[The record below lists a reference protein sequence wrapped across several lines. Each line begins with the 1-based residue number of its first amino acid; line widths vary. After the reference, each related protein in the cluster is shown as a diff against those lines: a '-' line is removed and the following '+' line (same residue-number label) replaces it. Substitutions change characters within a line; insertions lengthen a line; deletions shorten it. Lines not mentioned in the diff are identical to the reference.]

1 MIEFPNHESEA
12 EALSEASG
20 VQDTPEQAFEASENT
35 QLESAQTESVQ
46 HEAVQSN
53 GAASAEPA
61 EADEDS
67 GDSFAELESPD
78 TEVAQIESAEAP
90 VAAEAPEAAEA
101 VEAVEAAPADGDAKP
116 KGKDSRKNWFVI
128 HTYSGYENKVKA
140 NLERRIHSMNMQDKI
155 FRVLVPM
162 EDEVEFK
169 DGKRKITP
177 KKVFPGYVLVE
188 MDMDDQSWYVV
199 RNTSGVT
206 GFVGSPGAGEKPVPL
221 QDKEVKTIL
230 KQMGIETPKLKI
242 DFKKGDR
249 VKVTSGPFF
258 DFTGLIDEIQPEKE
272 KVRALISIFGRET
285 PVELEF
291 YQIEKV

>member
-1 MIEFPNHESEA
+1 MQSMYDIEPIAGETPTEQAPVDQTPIDAPAIDDTQVSDPAEATEKILEEPSGEIEEPAGEIEEPSGEIDAEA
-12 EALSEASG
+12 EA
-20 VQDTPEQAFEASENT
+20 
-35 QLESAQTESVQ
+35 
-46 HEAVQSN
+46 
-53 GAASAEPA
+53 
-61 EADEDS
+61 
-67 GDSFAELESPD
+67 
-78 TEVAQIESAEAP
+78 VAP
-90 VAAEAPEAAEA
+90 
-101 VEAVEAAPADGDAKP
+101 KP
-116 KGKDSRKNWFVI
+116 KDDRNWFVV

-140 NLERRIHSMNMQDKI
+140 NLERRIHSMGMQDKI

-188 MDMDDQSWYVV
+188 MIMDDQSWYVV
-199 RNTSGVT
+199 RNTQGVT
-206 GFVGSPGAGEKPVPL
+206 GFVGSPGPGEKPVPL

-230 KQMGIETPKLKI
+230 KQMGIEAPKLKI

-258 DFTGLIDEIQPEKE
+258 DFTGVVDEIAPEKE
-272 KVRALISIFGRET
+272 RLRALISIFGRET

-291 YQIEKV
+291 FQVEKV